1 MSSFQ
6 VLIKRDAEAAP
17 PLWQEG
23 CPLLVETWQISKNL
37 STNEVWL
44 QLRIRNTSN
53 QPVTASIVKFK
64 GTGLNGKVN
73 SRTFELPQTTLHPG
87 FTFEFHPALLGNK
100 EVNEASV
107 FVESVELEDKST
119 WSNTKETN
127 VVPIER
133 KEISLD
139 GKQAEARAKLLEE
152 EGCTKSSQAKK
163 YQFESHENWWLCACG
178 QLNLGTEKCNAC
190 SIPKQETNAFEDL
203 EQIEETR
210 KQIEKAKVQRTKKN
224 SKIAAALVAAVV
236 VCGLIIVG
244 IASMIHDFSTR
255 SILNLAYLTNLS
267 HDQSVSYLKEKSSTV
282 SESDNV
288 VSAWI
293 KDEESNL
300 GDEGNI
306 DPKRVL
312 YTFSENDHSML
323 YFTVKGA
330 DTSSLDDVH
339 DAIVKKSGLN
349 DIFFSGSDTEGS
361 NKYYKKY
368 YYDETKTY
376 KVTAGRCKIDDKDAA
391 WYVCSSGDEASRNG
405 SSLSLLKGNA
415 SITIIVSKLNASGT
429 YSSYES
435 IKQKLLGMNLRD
447 FVGFRLNKTLG

>member
-1 MSSFQ
+1 M
-6 VLIKRDAEAAP
+6 
-17 PLWQEG
+17 
-23 CPLLVETWQISKNL
+23 
-37 STNEVWL
+37 
-44 QLRIRNTSN
+44 
-53 QPVTASIVKFK
+53 TASIVKFK
-64 GTGLNGKVN
+64 GTGLDGKVN
-73 SRTFELPQTTLHPG
+73 SRTFELPQTTLHHG
-87 FTFEFHPALLGNK
+87 STFEFHPALLGNK

-133 KEISLD
+133 KKISLND
-139 GKQAEARAKLLEE
+139 KQAEARAKLLEE

-163 YQFESHENWWLCACG
+163 CQFESHENWWLCACG

-210 KQIEKAKVQRTKKN
+210 KQIEKAKVQHTKKN

-236 VCGLIIVG
+236 ICGLIFVG
-244 IASMIHDFSTR
+244 IGSMIHDYSTR

-267 HDQSVSYLKEKSSTV
+267 HDQAVSYLKEKSSTV
-282 SESDNV
+282 SESNNV
-288 VSAWI
+288 VRAWI
-293 KDEESNL
+293 KDAESNL

-306 DPKRVL
+306 DPKMVL
-312 YTFSENDHSML
+312 YTFSENDQSLL
-323 YFTVKGA
+323 YFTAKGA

-361 NKYYKKY
+361 NKYYYGELKS
-368 YYDETKTY
+368 Y
-376 KVTAGRCKIDDKDAA
+376 KVTAGRCKIDNEDAA
-391 WYVCSSGDEASRNG
+391 WYVCSSGGNIRLRNLIIAAEGQRKHHDHRFETRRFRKLLFLRKDRAKTSRNE
-405 SSLSLLKGNA
+405 LKEFCR
-415 SITIIVSKLNASGT
+415 V
-429 YSSYES
+429 
-435 IKQKLLGMNLRD
+435 
-447 FVGFRLNKTLG
+447 